1 MQRELESA
9 GEKDEKEE
17 EGADRGARGSE
28 APTPSLPFFLP
39 GLFWSPQP
47 LTTRVGEIPTRCVQ
61 DVGPR
66 DRPEVRRGGKD
77 R

>member
-1 MQRELESA
+1 MQRRTGIS
-9 GEKDEKEE
+9 GGKDEKEE
-17 EGADRGARGSE
+17 EGADKGARGSE
-28 APTPSLPFFLP
+28 APTPFLPSFLP

-47 LTTRVGEIPTRCVQ
+47 LTTRVGEIPTPCVQ

-77 R
+77 G